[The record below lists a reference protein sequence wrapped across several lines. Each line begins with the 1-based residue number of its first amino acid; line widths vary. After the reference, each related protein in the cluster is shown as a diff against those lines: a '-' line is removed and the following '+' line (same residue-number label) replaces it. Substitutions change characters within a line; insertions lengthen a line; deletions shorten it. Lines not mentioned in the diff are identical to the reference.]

1 MLIELTTLPRPHFSG
16 LPGPFTSITGT
27 HLPHSHLKYFSS
39 LFVCLLCNQ
48 VLYDPNQ
55 LALCSRINLL
65 AFISSCLCACN
76 GPYAVHVFISICL
89 WMHTAP
95 LSLHIHFTTCWICL
109 QPSHPGAVCRSVF
122 WRKVTFP
129 LPASLYCWRILWW
142 ESNPSHF
149 NIQHSTSM
157 FIFHFSYFSGIFSS
171 LKYFHLK
178 IFICLDVVGLHC
190 VMWGFFVLVH
200 TLVVVC
206 RLSCPKACK
215 SLVPWPEIEPTS
227 PGLQSGLLTT
237 QPWEVPVFPFF
248 TTPCLSW

>member
-1 MLIELTTLPRPHFSG
+1 MVLTLCMYSYPSVFECTQLHFHYTFISPHVEFA
-16 LPGPFTSITGT
+16 
-27 HLPHSHLKYFSS
+27 SS
-39 LFVCLLCNQ
+39 LLTLGLFV
-48 VLYDPNQ
+48 
-55 LALCSRINLL
+55 
-65 AFISSCLCACN
+65 
-76 GPYAVHVFISICL
+76 
-89 WMHTAP
+89 AP
-95 LSLHIHFTTCWICL
+95 FSDARSPF
-109 QPSHPGAVCRSVF
+109 PS
-122 WRKVTFP
+122 
-129 LPASLYCWRILWW
+129 ASLYCWRILWW

-149 NIQHSTSM
+149 NIQHSTAM